1 MGMIYVYPNSHQ
13 TQRSCVILRDPA
25 WFCVI
30 PRDNVSSHSLHLV
43 ECCTYMT
50 TLSDVAWFCV
60 ISANLPF
67 HGFGYNFLLR
77 MIISTDM
84 SHRNDILQFSKMIAL
99 ANMLSSIKLVQPFNW
114 LPLTCLQHG
123 GWFWS
128 QPGHEKY
135 AVYPT
140 FPLFLQVGP
149 LSHRWWWQPWMRPD
163 SVEIGWRI

>member
-1 MGMIYVYPNSHQ
+1 MYIQ
-13 TQRSCVILRDPA
+13 TVTRPKEAVWSCVILRDSA
-25 WFCVI
+25 WFPVTMLALTAYIWLNVAHIWLHCRMS
-30 PRDNVSSHSLHLV
+30 RDS
-43 ECCTYMT
+43 
-50 TLSDVAWFCV
+50 AWFCV